1 MKRSLTMKPIL
12 ALLAALALAGCATG
26 DSINDCLN
34 ARNAVT
40 AATLAAALAG
50 PDQAEQAQA
59 ILDAAIAVR
68 DATCAVPVEG

>member
-34 ARNAVT
+34 ARN